1 MITEAEGYA
10 AEKVNRANG
19 EAQRFL
25 NVLEA
30 YSQAEEVTRRRFYLE
45 AMQKVLDNSDK
56 VYVVDE
62 AVQGLL
68 PLMDLTRGAPLA
80 GGAGK
85 EAAR

>member
-1 MITEAEGYA
+1 
-10 AEKVNRANG
+10 
-19 EAQRFL
+19 
-25 NVLEA
+25 
-30 YSQAEEVTRRRFYLE
+30 
-45 AMQKVLDNSDK
+45 MQKVLDNSDK